1 MHQNGQFRAR
11 SFFSGAARALEANTT
26 QHAARTRVRHRDQSN
41 LPRNLPSLWV
51 ADFLTVAPIAAGG
64 QHQRLPPPPATV
76 LPSSSFSRAPNPTP
90 LKLEPKIIPLD
101 FCSASTPRFSFSS
114 YVRLRFLWKQIRQKP
129 PVFLILQFTDNDLV
143 LCCDL
148 ARPMSTIFNV
158 STVDSRSL
166 PPLKNECLC

>member
-64 QHQRLPPPPATV
+64 QHRRLPPPPATV
-76 LPSSSFSRAPNPTP
+76 LPPPPPPELRIQPPPPQVGTKNHPSRF
-90 LKLEPKIIPLD
+90 L
-101 FCSASTPRFSFSS
+101 FCLNSAIFLLLLCSTPFSLEANSPKAAGFPHFA
-114 YVRLRFLWKQIRQKP
+114 VHRQRLG
-129 PVFLILQFTDNDLV
+129 LV
-143 LCCDL
+143 LRL
-148 ARPMSTIFNV
+148 GETNV
-158 STVDSRSL
+158 DHL
-166 PPLKNECLC
+166 